1 MVCVGK
7 KLSKMQ
13 SELNAVAASL
23 GADFRSACKSGFT
36 SLLQSSCVQL
46 VWIEE
51 QTLIFRVK
59 TRATSRLSDHPLPC
73 FYPLHL
79 PQSFVGRWAC
89 DDTVTHYIYQGRVG
103 DNSREYRGVKE
114 RGLHVVS
121 QYWLHAVCFTIANFK
136 TPLVITMNALQ
147 QL

>member
-1 MVCVGK
+1 MTGVVVCVGK

-36 SLLQSSCVQL
+36 SLLQSTCVQL

-59 TRATSRLSDHPLPC
+59 TQATSRLSDHPLPYVSIP
-73 FYPLHL
+73 FTSPNRLL
-79 PQSFVGRWAC
+79 VG
-89 DDTVTHYIYQGRVG
+89 GRVMT
-103 DNSREYRGVKE
+103 R
-114 RGLHVVS
+114 
-121 QYWLHAVCFTIANFK
+121 
-136 TPLVITMNALQ
+136 
-147 QL
+147 